1 VQRSIRRPSVIIGA
15 LVPVLLA
22 AVAGCTSNNKSTPP
36 PALPSTVT
44 IGLLTPKTGAAA
56 ATGLEAIR
64 GAELAVDV
72 VNSPYPNLPLPL
84 AADSGL
90 HGGVQLALAVGDTQG
105 APERV
110 EEQASTLVDD
120 GAVGLVMADDLAVAK
135 SASRQVDIS
144 GVALIDATSTADLFS
159 DLNHTGHFRIAP
171 SDRAAVQT
179 IMRLLYRQR
188 ATGLPVGRI
197 VTVVPAAKAT
207 PDDEVQS
214 IRESIGDLAQAD
226 DFGTGPELTFNA
238 DTTDLVTAV
247 NGAKPGAVVAVVTTP
262 QELTAASQLAVAV
275 RGAAP
280 VIAVGPAASGA
291 ATGSGTLLHTVSWS
305 AAYAARSPVAAQ
317 VAQLYQQRYA
327 TSLTAV
333 AASAFTATMAMA
345 MSLDNAKSFGISDVR
360 AAVQQLTVPATQ
372 TIMPWNGIHF
382 DGTGGNQLALPI
394 IEQQTASG
402 FQVVYPNELA
412 AIKIVWP

>member
-1 VQRSIRRPSVIIGA
+1 VIIGA
-15 LVPVLLA
+15 LLPALLA
-22 AVAGCTSNNKSTPP
+22 AVVGCTSGNKTAPP

-72 VNSPYPNLPLPL
+72 VNNPYPNLPLPL

-90 HGGVQLALAVGDTQG
+90 HGGVQLGITVGDTQG

-110 EEQASTLVDD
+110 EEQASRLVDD

-171 SDRAAVQT
+171 SDRTAVQA
-179 IMRLLYRQR
+179 IMSLLYRQR
-188 ATGLPVGRI
+188 AAGLPIVRI

-214 IRESIGDLAQAD
+214 IRESISDLAQAD
-226 DFGTGPELTFNA
+226 DFGTGPELTFGA
-238 DTTDLVTAV
+238 GPADLVNAV
-247 NGAKPGAVVAVVTTP
+247 NDAKPGAVLAVVTTP
-262 QELTAASQLAVAV
+262 QELATASALAAAV
-275 RGAAP
+275 KGTAP

-291 ATGSGTLLHTVSWS
+291 AVGTGTLLHTVDWS

-327 TSLTAV
+327 TALTAV

-345 MSLDNAKSFGISDVR
+345 MSLDAAKSFGIGDVR

-372 TIMPWNGIHF
+372 TIMPWNGIRF
-382 DGTGGNQLALPI
+382 DGTGGNQLASPI
-394 IEQQTASG
+394 IEQLTAGG

-412 AIKIVWP
+412 VTKIVWP